1 MKEKTIEY
9 ARKWF
14 EANDYNFE
22 QDGEQSLLYIND
34 NIFVLDE
41 SDVAYR
47 AELYLESELEGV
59 EVD

>member
-1 MKEKTIEY
+1 MEEQTIEY

-22 QDGEQSLLYIND
+22 QDGEQSLLHIND
-34 NIFVLDE
+34 NIFVLDD

-59 EVD
+59 KQ

>member
-14 EANDYNFE
+14 EANGYNFE

-59 EVD
+59 K